1 MHLFL
6 TAFAALLATA
16 NSYDA
21 AAAIKLAIGIYHSD
35 FANTII
41 GDCDFGADLKECK
54 KDISCIDKRKKGMFN
69 PYKEPALSLS
79 LSLSL
84 SLYFVCVLTL
94 VLLSLF
100 SLFFYPMFSICFR
113 LSF

>member
-1 MHLFL
+1 MVFVDLLVRIGFAILNFIPYLTLSYLQRGKKSRHFDCIYYNAFV

-41 GDCDFGADLKECK
+41 GDCDFGADLKGCN
-54 KDISCIDKRKKGMFN
+54 KDISCR
-69 PYKEPALSLS
+69 
-79 LSLSL
+79 
-84 SLYFVCVLTL
+84 
-94 VLLSLF
+94 
-100 SLFFYPMFSICFR
+100 
-113 LSF
+113 

>member
-79 LSLSL
+79 LSLSIL
-84 SLYFVCVLTL
+84 SVYSLSFSFPYFLCSFTLCSQYVFVCH
-94 VLLSLF
+94 F
-100 SLFFYPMFSICFR
+100 
-113 LSF
+113 